1 MRSCDAGNFGSPS
14 QDEILIRH
22 MLNRAGGIPM
32 FNDDLARVVTPRTAD
47 TSTTLLQMGRWGN
60 EFFDV
65 FYQKFVASSPLVAEK
80 FEAVPARH
88 AMRRQRMGGAR

>member
-1 MRSCDAGNFGSPS
+1 MDFGSV
-14 QDEILIRH
+14 
-22 MLNRAGGIPM
+22 
-32 FNDDLARVVTPRTAD
+32 FNDSYARG
-47 TSTTLLQMGRWGN
+47 LMGRTSRGN